1 MYNVF
6 DFQDGCKLYFNCTVL
21 WIGHCPK
28 PLFQNETK
36 CNKRKV
42 LHLASFWKWVL
53 AFWFG
58 FVFLFCFVCF
68 VLFFCLFVMLSFLID
83 LITWYLFVQCNAYSP
98 FQAPSSMDCEW
109 KEGWWVHGSSPSSTQ
124 QSHGSGWVTR
134 QTGMLWRSIPFLPCS
149 QGLTSPCLL
158 EHKKEEKL
166 GRQSVQRSEISLVK
180 QLKEYLLKSTAGNF
194 SLFLWGSLVILIV
207 TSWNQLWNCTH
218 FRHPAD
224 EQ

>member
-1 MYNVF
+1 MRLSAIKLVF
-6 DFQDGCKLYFNCTVL
+6 A
-21 WIGHCPK
+21 
-28 PLFQNETK
+28 
-36 CNKRKV
+36 RKV
-42 LHLASFWKWVL
+42 LHLASFWKWDF

-58 FVFLFCFVCF
+58 FVLFFCCF

-158 EHKKEEKL
+158 EQRKEEKL
-166 GRQSVQRSEISLVK
+166 GTQSLQSSEISLVK
-180 QLKEYLLKSTAGNF
+180 QLKECLLKSTAGNF
-194 SLFLWGSLVILIV
+194 SLFLWVSLVILIV